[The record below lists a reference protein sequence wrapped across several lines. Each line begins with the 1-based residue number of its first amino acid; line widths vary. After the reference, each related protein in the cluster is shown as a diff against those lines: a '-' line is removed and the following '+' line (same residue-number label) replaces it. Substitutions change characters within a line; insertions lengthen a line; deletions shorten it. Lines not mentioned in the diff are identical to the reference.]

1 MEREAKKKKRRR
13 EEEKLQVEY
22 DHLSSLP
29 DCLLHH
35 NLSFLDT
42 KTLLLT
48 GILSKRWRA
57 LTTSFPILHF
67 IYSDHKFRPKTGE
80 NLDNFVRFIG
90 RTLLL
95 NPTPTIKKFTLCFPY
110 NEKCVSHLDA
120 CISFVMQ
127 KAIQELDLT
136 FTGNGSYKLPS
147 SLLKSETL
155 ISLKLKNCVFGARR
169 IASFTKLTALYLSC
183 LTLSNLV
190 LEGLLKGCPLLEDL
204 VMEYFMCCSSLKIGS
219 SSLKLKRL
227 TIKVDHYVA
236 IDVEAPNLQLM
247 KIDVADFGRCSFKEM
262 LFLRDAFFNA
272 SCAPTNPSKIH
283 SSLNSSL
290 HSLPHAGFLVLSS
303 ACLQVMPIPTFQDL
317 PPSFFKTK
325 SLIIKT
331 GIQKYEIPGIANL
344 LWSSP
349 DLEIS

>member
-1 MEREAKKKKRRR
+1 MHQLRDAKG
-13 EEEKLQVEY
+13 
-22 DHLSSLP
+22 HS
-29 DCLLHH
+29 
-35 NLSFLDT
+35 
-42 KTLLLT
+42 
-48 GILSKRWRA
+48 GA
-57 LTTSFPILHF
+57 
-67 IYSDHKFRPKTGE
+67 
-80 NLDNFVRFIG
+80 
-90 RTLLL
+90 
-95 NPTPTIKKFTLCFPY
+95 
-110 NEKCVSHLDA
+110 
-120 CISFVMQ
+120 
-127 KAIQELDLT
+127 
-136 FTGNGSYKLPS
+136 GSYLHWERLIQVAFFATEIRDIDLAEAQKLRVWCS
-147 SLLKSETL
+147 SYCQL
-155 ISLKLKNCVFGARR
+155 
-169 IASFTKLTALYLSC
+169 TKLTALYLSC
-183 LTLSNLV
+183 VTLSNLV

-262 LFLRDAFFNA
+262 LFLRDAYFNA

-303 ACLQVMPIPTFQDL
+303 ACLQVMPNPTFQDL
-317 PPSFFKTK
+317 PPSFFKTR